1 MVKII
6 SFEGGIGSGKTS
18 LTNYFSHRLK
28 LKKIL
33 ESYEIN
39 PFLKEFYE
47 GESSINLE
55 TEITFLLIH
64 FSQIKKTIKNCKD
77 PFVIADFSIEKDLVF
92 AKLNLTNEELII
104 FKNVY
109 DYIIKKIETPYL
121 ILYLNLSLEV
131 LKQRRFQRGRDYE
144 MNADS
149 EYFRNI
155 NENIFQF
162 FRTETKCKI
171 HFFNIDNLEFNPNN
185 KVLNQIESKIIE
197 EIKL

>member
-64 FSQIKKTIKNCKD
+64 FSQIKKVIKNCKD

-121 ILYLNLSLEV
+121 VLYLNISLEV
-131 LKQRRFQRGRDYE
+131 LKQRIFQRGRDYE

-149 EYFRNI
+149 EYFRSI
-155 NENIFQF
+155 NENIYQF

-185 KVLNQIESKIIE
+185 KVLNQIESKILE